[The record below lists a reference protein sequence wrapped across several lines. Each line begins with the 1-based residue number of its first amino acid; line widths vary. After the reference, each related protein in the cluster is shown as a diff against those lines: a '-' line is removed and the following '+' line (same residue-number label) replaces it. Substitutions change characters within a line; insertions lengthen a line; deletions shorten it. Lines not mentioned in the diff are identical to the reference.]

1 MLTIDHRPRPPVGT
15 YVLLGV
21 AALLYA
27 LMLANLVNTGSTD
40 AAGRGLDRAF
50 AGLAGLLLWVVLA
63 ILLVVG
69 GIKGHMPLLAAI
81 AAAILLPAS
90 AVAAAV
96 AAELYEQ
103 QGGWPILVPALL
115 PLVIALYALWARM
128 HQQLNKSFPA
138 QSTSI
143 YAGVA
148 VLVMTAGPIAAKWY
162 ADRPDPVLKA
172 RSAAEERARHEEQQ
186 RQVAAVRSREAAEFA
201 KLGPQS
207 SLGDYLPYLH
217 GDHAHAALT
226 DIRLVKSRQADAIA
240 LLQQGRIGDLTELRD
255 FNVEPTPELCEAYG
269 KALATAAAQ
278 VSPQQRSDYIS
289 AGIELEAQLPNIKW
303 LAGTRCDL
311 GEALALLE
319 TNVRAVTDSPRLTQ
333 FADTLGKLRA
343 RK

>member
-63 ILLVVG
+63 VLLVVG

-81 AAAILLPAS
+81 VAAILLPAS
-90 AVAAAV
+90 AVAAFV

-162 ADRPDPVLKA
+162 ADRKSSSGRRNRCGPERRRRLPSSVRNR
-172 RSAAEERARHEEQQ
+172 RSATIFLIC
-186 RQVAAVRSREAAEFA
+186 AA
-201 KLGPQS
+201 
-207 SLGDYLPYLH
+207 
-217 GDHAHAALT
+217 
-226 DIRLVKSRQADAIA
+226 
-240 LLQQGRIGDLTELRD
+240 
-255 FNVEPTPELCEAYG
+255 NMPT
-269 KALATAAAQ
+269 
-278 VSPQQRSDYIS
+278 QRSPIF
-289 AGIELEAQLPNIKW
+289 GW
-303 LAGTRCDL
+303 
-311 GEALALLE
+311 
-319 TNVRAVTDSPRLTQ
+319 
-333 FADTLGKLRA
+333 
-343 RK
+343 